1 MCSYMSALQET
12 SLFSIAGTL
21 YYTRQDVQI
30 STVGGALIIPHSLTN
45 TVALITSPLAIHYNA
60 ICRYNYICR
69 DMQIAT
75 GYVDAVARL

>member
-30 STVGGALIIPHSLTN
+30 STVGALIIHHSLTN

-69 DMQIAT
+69 GMQIAT